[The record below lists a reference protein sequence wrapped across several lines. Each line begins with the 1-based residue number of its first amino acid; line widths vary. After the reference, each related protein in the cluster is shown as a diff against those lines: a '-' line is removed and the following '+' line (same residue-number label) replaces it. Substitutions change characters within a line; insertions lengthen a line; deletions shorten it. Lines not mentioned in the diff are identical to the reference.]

1 MNIVRLIWVWIRGN
15 WITVVSAVVLIVAV
29 IWLGSLGS
37 SADAFREEV
46 KKRDAQLSQ
55 IRTLKQQNVKV
66 PPDKPDDPPRTVGP
80 IVINN
85 AAIEQL
91 RRVYGKMNEEHANIF
106 KLALEINQHNHLPMA
121 DGLFPD
127 PVDNFKPY
135 EARIRYKDSFIDM
148 TGRYSPNALLPR
160 LNAGMPPD
168 ASVIKA
174 ELERIDAQ
182 AALGVGGSSAAGS
195 ANPGGA
201 PSVPGAP
208 TSAAD
213 AKEAERVRLTK
224 QAALMQVLKSRAEQL
239 HIYAVTQMGQPGFPF
254 EYGSWIFG
262 SKLPSALN
270 MWEGQLGLWL
280 QQDIVEAIA
289 RTNQVSNPQMNV
301 IFSPVKRL
309 DSISV
314 ANLYVGIMPPGK
326 GLNPLGAAPTLAS
339 AGQLLPDNFAV
350 SATGRVS
357 NAIYDVHHVNLRVV
371 VDYQHLPDFFDNL
384 SKVNFM
390 TVLKM
395 NLRSLD
401 EYEMLKAGYV
411 LGSNDCVTADILI
424 ETLWLRDWTSRLTPK
439 GLRNSLGVPGGETT
453 ATPGSSAPGGSSG
466 VRPDDE

>member
-1 MNIVRLIWVWIRGN
+1 MNIVRLIWVWIRSN
-15 WITVVSAVVLIVAV
+15 WITVVSAVVLIIAV
-29 IWLGSLGS
+29 IWLGSLGT
-37 SADAFREEV
+37 SAAAFREEV
-46 KKRDAQLSQ
+46 KKRDAQLTQ
-55 IRTLKQQNVKV
+55 IRTLKQQTVKV
-66 PPDKPDDPPRTVGP
+66 PPDKPDDPPRTIGP
-80 IVINN
+80 LVINN

-106 KLALEINQHNHLPMA
+106 NLALQINQHNHLPMA

-135 EARIRYKDSFIDM
+135 EARKRYLEAFIDM

-168 ASVIKA
+168 AAAIKA
-174 ELERIDAQ
+174 ELDRIDAQ
-182 AALGVGGSSAAGS
+182 TALSVGGSPTPGVGS
-195 ANPGGA
+195 PA
-201 PSVPGAP
+201 PGAP

-239 HIYAVTQMGQPGFPF
+239 HIYGVTQMGAPGFPF
-254 EYGSWIFG
+254 ELGAWAGG

-301 IFSPVKRL
+301 IFSPIKKL
-309 DSISV
+309 ESIRI
-314 ANLYVGIMPPGK
+314 AGLYVGIMAPGK
-326 GLNPLGAAPTLAS
+326 LNPAAPAPTLAS

-357 NAIYDVHHVNLRVV
+357 NAIYDVHHVSLRVI

-395 NLRSLD
+395 DLKSLD
-401 EYEMLKAGYV
+401 EYDSLKGGYV
-411 LGSNDCVTADILI
+411 LGSNDCMIADILI

-439 GLRNSLGVPGGETT
+439 GIRTALGIAGGDNSAGGVAEPV
-453 ATPGSSAPGGSSG
+453 ARPSSS
-466 VRPDDE
+466 DE